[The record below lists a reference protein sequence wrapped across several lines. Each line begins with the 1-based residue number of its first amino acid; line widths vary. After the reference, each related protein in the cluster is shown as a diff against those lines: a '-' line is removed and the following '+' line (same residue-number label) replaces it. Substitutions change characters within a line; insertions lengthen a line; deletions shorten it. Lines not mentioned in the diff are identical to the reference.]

1 MPKEGHNG
9 RVTWNFDSR
18 RLYLCTPLRD
28 DLGAFVRAGIA
39 GGVDIVQL
47 REKHADHAQ
56 IEAAGKEL
64 KKICSDLNVPFIMND
79 SLELTLATEAD
90 GIHVGQDDIDV
101 ADCRRALG
109 DEAII
114 GLSTHEQSEFDAGL
128 ATSATYLSAGPIVA
142 TPTKPGRPGTGE
154 EYVRYALAKPDRPV
168 FVTGGVDADA
178 IDGLWSLGVR
188 HFVVVRALTQSSN
201 PQASARAIIDAIA
214 RCESR

>member
-1 MPKEGHNG
+1 MPKEGHNR

-28 DLGAFVRAGIA
+28 ELGAFVRACIA

-47 REKHADHAQ
+47 REKHADAAY
-56 IEAAGKEL
+56 IEAAGREL
-64 KKICSDLNVPFIMND
+64 KEICTDLNVPFIMND

-90 GIHVGQDDIDV
+90 GIHVGQDDTSV

-114 GLSTHEQSEFDAGL
+114 GLSTHETSEFDAGL
-128 ATSATYLSAGPIVA
+128 ATTATYLSAGPIVA
-142 TPTKPGRPGTGE
+142 TPTKPGRLGTGE
-154 EYVRYALAKPDRPV
+154 AYVRYALAHRDRPV

-178 IDGLWSLGVR
+178 IEGLWNLGVR
-188 HFVVVRALTQSSN
+188 NFVVVRALTQSSN

-214 RCESR
+214 RCESP